1 MAAKNINSLQSIPTF
16 RYLFIP
22 ILIEQLF
29 ILLLQNMDIVM
40 LSQYSDGSVAAV
52 GLANQIIIVTTM
64 IYGIINVGTTIQLTQ
79 LSSTSNYKSSS
90 KVVSHSI
97 YLNLFFTLTLT
108 LSIVIF
114 GDNLLE
120 LIQTPEHLVQEAQT
134 YLIIIALGFV
144 CHSIIG
150 LFSSIF
156 KSYAMVRLI
165 MTVNVIINIM
175 NIILNY
181 LVLFTGFDLLGS
193 GVFGVAV
200 ATNVSRAIGA
210 VILISYFIK
219 HKNQLVKQLYFN
231 EIDWPVFRNTLYLGI
246 PSAGETISYNLSQ
259 LVITGF
265 IASLG
270 AVMVNA
276 KIYSQLITSVVFQIS
291 MAISQ
296 SAQII
301 IGKMIGRDL
310 KVDAYNFSLKILI
323 RSTIFNFLVTLLI
336 ALLSFYIVPFL
347 TDNPEIIKYTI
358 TLVFLSVLWEPARNI
373 NILLISSLNV
383 SGDVKFPVTV
393 SILVMWIFVVP
404 MSYIVGIWFGY
415 GLIGIWIVNIVEEWL
430 RALILFIRWKNGRW
444 RNIHII

>member
-1 MAAKNINSLQSIPTF
+1 
-16 RYLFIP
+16 
-22 ILIEQLF
+22 
-29 ILLLQNMDIVM
+29 M
-40 LSQYSDGSVAAV
+40 LSQYSDNSVAAV

-64 IYGIINVGTTIQLTQ
+64 IYAIINVGTTIQLTQ
-79 LSSTSNYKSSS
+79 LSSTTNYKSSS
-90 KVVSHSI
+90 RVVSHSI
-97 YLNLFFTLTLT
+97 YLNLFFTLILT
-108 LSIVIF
+108 LSVVIF
-114 GDNLLE
+114 GEYLLA
-120 LIQTPEHLVQEAQT
+120 LIQTPEHLMREAKT

-144 CHSIIG
+144 FHSIIG

-181 LVLFTGFDLLGS
+181 LVLFTSFDLLGS
-193 GVFGVAV
+193 GVFGVAI
-200 ATNVSRAIGA
+200 ATNVSRAAGSA
-210 VILISYFIK
+210 ILILYFMK
-219 HKNQLVKQLYFN
+219 HKEALVKKLYLN
-231 EIDWPVFRNTLYLGI
+231 EVDWSVFRNTLYLGV

-310 KVDAYNFSLKILI
+310 KVDAYKFSIKVLI
-323 RSTIFNFLVTLLI
+323 RSTIFNFFVTLGI
-336 ALLSFYIVPFL
+336 ALVSFYIIPFL
-347 TDNPEIIKYTI
+347 TDNPEIIDYTL
-358 TLVFLSVLWEPARNI
+358 TLVFLSVLWEPARNM

-393 SILVMWIFVVP
+393 SILVMWAFVVP
-404 MSYIVGIWFGY
+404 MSYIVGIWLGY
-415 GLIGIWIVNIVEEWL
+415 GLVGIWIINIIEEWL
-430 RALILFIRWKNGRW
+430 RAALLFIRWKNGRW
-444 RNIHII
+444 RTINIIKK